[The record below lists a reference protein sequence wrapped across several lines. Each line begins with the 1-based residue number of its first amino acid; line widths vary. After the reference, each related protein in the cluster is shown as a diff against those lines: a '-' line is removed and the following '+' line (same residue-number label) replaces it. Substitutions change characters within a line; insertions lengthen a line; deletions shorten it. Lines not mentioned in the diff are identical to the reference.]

1 MLLPI
6 WEAELEGTLEAAG
19 HIEENRKGSLT
30 VSSLL
35 SVRKK
40 ESCHPKKRQF

>member
-6 WEAELEGTLEAAG
+6 WEAEPEGTLEAAG
-19 HIEENRKGSLT
+19 HVEENRKVSVT

-35 SVRKK
+35 SVRKR
-40 ESCHPKKRQF
+40 ESCHPKKKHF